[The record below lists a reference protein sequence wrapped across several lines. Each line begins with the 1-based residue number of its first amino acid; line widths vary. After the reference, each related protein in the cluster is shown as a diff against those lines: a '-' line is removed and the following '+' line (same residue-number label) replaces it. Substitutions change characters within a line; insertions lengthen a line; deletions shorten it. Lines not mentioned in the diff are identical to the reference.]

1 MQVTSA
7 EIIKK
12 AKSCIRQ
19 KRNLVSAQVAM
30 GIALFEQGDIQEAI
44 KHYSKAISLDEYSAE
59 ANAGLGISY
68 ARLHDREKSLLH
80 LEKALKLSPECGLLA
95 NWLADAHF
103 DMGQFDKAIEL
114 YSLAISIDSSDSNA
128 HNDLADV
135 YRLKGDY
142 ESALGLYKKT
152 LAIDPY
158 DTNAMLEMAQCQI
171 KLNKISEAQQWL
183 SHLIEKFPGS
193 RDCATALAV
202 TGSLQLQN
210 GQSEEAYNS
219 FVRAVKFFP
228 FNCQL
233 LFQAAICANKVGKPA
248 ECKVFLKKILDL
260 NPDDKRAL
268 ALLKKVDANVK
279 S

>member
-19 KRNLVSAQVAM
+19 NRNLVSAEVAM
-30 GIALFEQGDIQEAI
+30 GIALFEQGDIEAAI
-44 KHYSKAISLDEYSAE
+44 KHYNKAISLDEYSAE

-68 ARLHDREKSLLH
+68 ARLLNREKSLQH
-80 LEKALKLSPECGLLA
+80 LEKALKLSPDCGLLA
-95 NWLADAHF
+95 NWLADAYF

-142 ESALGLYKKT
+142 ESARKLYKKT
-152 LAIDPY
+152 LDIDPF

-171 KLNKISEAQQWL
+171 KLNNIPDAQYWL

-202 TGSLQLQN
+202 SGSLYLQAEQLD
-210 GQSEEAYNS
+210 EAYNS
-219 FVRAVKFFP
+219 FARAVEFFP
-228 FNCQL
+228 FNRQL
-233 LFQAAICANKVGKPA
+233 LFQAAICAYKVGKTA
-248 ECKVFLKKILDL
+248 VCQELLKKILDL
-260 NPDDKRAL
+260 DPDDKRAL
-268 ALLKKVDANVK
+268 ALLKRVGANVR